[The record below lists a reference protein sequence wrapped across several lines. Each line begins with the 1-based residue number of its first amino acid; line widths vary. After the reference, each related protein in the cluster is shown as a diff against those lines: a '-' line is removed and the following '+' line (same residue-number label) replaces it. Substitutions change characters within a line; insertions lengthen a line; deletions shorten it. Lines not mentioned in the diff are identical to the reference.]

1 MVKKYLTNFKGF
13 SKEIWILTF
22 ITFLNRAGTMVIPFL
37 SKYMRED
44 LSFSY
49 SQIGWIMF
57 FFGTGSLI
65 GSWLSG
71 KLSDKIGF
79 YKVMVFSLFMS
90 GITFILLQYLTSF
103 ESLCIG
109 ILILTSIADMYRPAM
124 LLALDTYEGKETR
137 TRALTLTRIA
147 INMGFL
153 VGPLLGGLI
162 IMNVGYSGLFWVD
175 GITCILAIM
184 IFTLMVKEKKL
195 PFKVK
200 KIKEDTSSNKI
211 IFSDKPFVLHLVI
224 TMITGI
230 LFFQMFTTLPLYYK
244 EQFNFT
250 EFETGL
256 LLSFSGLILILF
268 ELPIVRFVEE
278 KNIDRIKIISLGIL
292 SMSISLL
299 LMLFSSWSGVLI
311 LMVSFMSIGVML
323 TFPFANSFAMS
334 RVHMSLKGRYI
345 AVFTISYSFAHILS
359 AKTSMEIIQAFSYQA
374 NWIFMGTLGLTALI
388 LCYRLSVMLKKE
400 KVDIEL
406 KIKESFFS
414 EKKFF

>member
-1 MVKKYLTNFKGF
+1 MVKNYSTNFRGF

-37 SKYMRED
+37 SKYMKED
-44 LSFSY
+44 LAFSY
-49 SQIGWIMF
+49 NQIGWIMF
-57 FFGTGSLI
+57 FFGAGSII

-79 YKVMVFSLFMS
+79 YKVMVFSLFTS
-90 GITFILLQYLTSF
+90 GIVFIFLQYLTSF
-103 ESLCIG
+103 ESLCVG
-109 ILILTSIADMYRPAM
+109 ILVLTSIADMYRPAM
-124 LLALDTYEGKETR
+124 LLALDTYESKDTR
-137 TRALTLTRIA
+137 TRALTLTRMA

-153 VGPLLGGLI
+153 IGPALGGLI
-162 IMNVGYSGLFWVD
+162 IMNIGYNGLFWVD
-175 GITCILAIM
+175 GSTCILAIL
-184 IFTLMVKEKKL
+184 IFTIMVKEKKL

-200 KIKEDTSSNKI
+200 KIKSDTSANKT
-211 IFSDKPFVLHLVI
+211 IFSDKPFVLHLAI

-230 LFFQMFTTLPLYYK
+230 LFFQLFTTLPLYYK
-244 EQFNFT
+244 AQFNFT

-256 LLSFSGLILILF
+256 LLSFSGLLTILF

-278 KNIDRIKIISLGIL
+278 RNIDRIKIISFGIL

-299 LMLFSSWSGVLI
+299 LLMFVSGWSGILI

-334 RVHMSLKGRYI
+334 RVHMNLKGRYI

-359 AKTSMEIIQAFSYQA
+359 AKTSMAIIQAYSYDA
-374 NWIFMGTLGLTALI
+374 NWLFMGTLGTTALI
-388 LCYRLSVMLKKE
+388 LCYWLSIMLKKE
-400 KVDIEL
+400 REDIEL
-406 KIKESFFS
+406 KIKKSLFS
-414 EKKFF
+414 